1 MQAAK
6 RLIINLL
13 LTSAVSWVFLVLT
26 SSAYYLLSGD
36 DVVAKAM
43 FHGTAIGMF
52 YSPVPV
58 AAALILEF
66 GGSRLSSSDVLRL
79 LVVTTCA
86 MAATLSA
93 VIGLVAAGTAWGF
106 VLIPPAAILGC
117 VVRLPPVH
125 SPKERRMDPAR
136 ALVG

>member
-6 RLIINLL
+6 RLIINLIL
-13 LTSAVSWVFLVLT
+13 MWAVFWAFLVLT
-26 SSAYYLLSGD
+26 SYAYYLVSGD

-66 GGSRLSSSDVLRL
+66 GGRRLSSSDVLRL
-79 LVVTTCA
+79 LVVTTCV
-86 MAATLSA
+86 MAVTLSV
-93 VIGLVAAGTAWGF
+93 VIGFVATGTAWGL

-117 VVRLPPVH
+117 IVRLPPVS
-125 SPKERRMDPAR
+125 SPKERQTDPAR